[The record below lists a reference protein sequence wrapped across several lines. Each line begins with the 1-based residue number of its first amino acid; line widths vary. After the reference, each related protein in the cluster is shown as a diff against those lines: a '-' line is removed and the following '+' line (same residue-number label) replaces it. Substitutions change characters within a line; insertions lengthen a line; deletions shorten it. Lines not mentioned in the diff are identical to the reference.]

1 MELPALLWGGL
12 TSDNWSIEKG
22 HCDLVYIYIYVTLKD
37 EFFSELSNFVT
48 LNGGGEPSWLGR

>member
-1 MELPALLWGGL
+1 MTTGQLK
-12 TSDNWSIEKG
+12 KG
-22 HCDLVYIYIYVTLKD
+22 IAIWYIYVTLKD

>member
-1 MELPALLWGGL
+1 MTTGQLK
-12 TSDNWSIEKG
+12 KG
-22 HCDLVYIYIYVTLKD
+22 IAIWYIYIYIYVTLKD